1 MEPPARAEAWDTRA
15 VADQFE
21 GFLSY
26 RRADVS
32 VARALHAL
40 FTAFGHRVFLDVA
53 CIPVGTSWEAAI
65 TEAASRC
72 RWIVVLWSRNAANSG
87 YMKREWEMIP
97 PDCRILPVRL
107 DGSDLPQELAHL
119 HAVEGLGAAKLILA
133 RTTELTAGG
142 KMSAADAKAAIIDE
156 LRRDGVE
163 LTEEQKRAI
172 GVYVSSQRKV
182 MVAGGVATLA
192 WFLTRSAHAAVS
204 MAGVTVVSATGLAF
218 VAGRHTQPDPPV
230 ATHTKENVPEQK
242 SGDAVPVSLDEL
254 RHMREQLDAVNAS
267 LNSCRDDIASC
278 KREYDQCRS
287 QLQSPQT
294 NVRPSA
300 NAPASTKPSVT
311 GTAATTTV
319 PQPGVAPAPT
329 TTQATPEQFGPIT
342 HATVLKPAAT
352 TLPGT
357 AAMAH
362 TAAPATTAPV
372 TAAPATTAPVNTA
385 PPPQ

>member
-1 MEPPARAEAWDTRA
+1 M
-15 VADQFE
+15 ADQFE

-40 FTAFGHRVFLDVA
+40 FTAFGHRIFLDVA
-53 CIPVGTSWEAAI
+53 CIPVGASWEAAI

-72 RWIVVLWSRNAANSG
+72 RWIVVLWSRNAAASG

-97 PDCRILPVRL
+97 ADCRILPVRL

-172 GVYVSSQRKV
+172 GAYVSSQRKM

-230 ATHTKENVPEQK
+230 ATVHAEANVPAQK
-242 SGDAVPVSLDEL
+242 PGDVVPASLSSCQDQLL
-254 RHMREQLDAVNAS
+254 RMREQLDGVNTS
-267 LNSCRDDIASC
+267 LNSCRDEIAAC
-278 KREYDQCRS
+278 KRDYDQCRN
-287 QLQSPQT
+287 QLQNPRT
-294 NVRPSA
+294 NVRPSV
-300 NAPASTKPSVT
+300 NAPPSTEPPVTGT
-311 GTAATTTV
+311 GTAATTVV
-319 PQPGVAPAPT
+319 PQPSVAPAPT
-329 TTQATPEQFGPIT
+329 STQAKPGAGFGAIS
-342 HATVLKPAAT
+342 HATAVKPVAT
-352 TLPGT
+352 AFPGT
-357 AAMAH
+357 AALAE
-362 TAAPATTAPV
+362 TAAPV
-372 TAAPATTAPVNTA
+372 TAAPTGTTAPVNTA
-385 PPPQ
+385 PPQ